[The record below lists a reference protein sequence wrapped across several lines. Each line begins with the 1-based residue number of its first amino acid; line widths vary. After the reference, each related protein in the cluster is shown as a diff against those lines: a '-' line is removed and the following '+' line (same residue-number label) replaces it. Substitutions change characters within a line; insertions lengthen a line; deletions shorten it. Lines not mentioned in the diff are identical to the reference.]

1 MGNLSINVQ
10 KQNHFVVSLSTTL
23 LILQADSQTMHIHR
37 GYENLNLIRPVVTLG
52 IFDGVHLGHRVLLD
66 HLVARAKEIE
76 GEAVVITF
84 SPHPRM
90 VLEKDNSSLT
100 FLTTMNEKIDLLG
113 KAGLDHLII
122 LEFTKAFSMIHAC
135 DFVKE
140 ILLDKI
146 GTRHL
151 IIGYNHHFGRSGEGD
166 FNTIRSCT
174 EMLDFKVEQVEG
186 LHSGNGAI
194 SSSSIRDALLKGKL
208 DEANMLLGYEY
219 SVSGTVIEGKRI
231 GRSIGFPTANI
242 KPDDGHK
249 LIPCRGV
256 YAVEVRIAGKYYP
269 GMLNIGSNPTI
280 NSDPGFRSIE
290 VNILNFDKEIYGSS
304 LTVTFRRRLRDEIK
318 FENLGK
324 LREQMELDK
333 QSTIELFS

>member
-1 MGNLSINVQ
+1 MAILSIKVQ
-10 KQNHFVVSLSTTL
+10 KQNHFIVSLSTAL

-37 GYENLNLIRPVVTLG
+37 GYEDLNLIRPVVTLG

-66 HLVARAKEIE
+66 HLVARAKEND
-76 GEAVVITF
+76 GDAVVITF

-100 FLTTMNEKIDLLG
+100 FLTTMEEKINLLS
-113 KAGLDHLII
+113 KAGIDHMVI
-122 LEFTKAFSMIHAC
+122 LEFTNAFSRIKAC
-135 DFVKE
+135 DFIIE
-140 ILLDKI
+140 ILLEKI

-166 FNTIRSCT
+166 FKTIRRCT
-174 EMLDFKVEQVEG
+174 ENLDFRVERVEG
-186 LHSGNGAI
+186 LNSADGAI

-208 DEANMLLGYEY
+208 DEASRLLGYPY
-219 SVSGTVIEGKRI
+219 GVSGKVIEGRKI

-242 KPDDGHK
+242 KPDDEHK

-256 YAVEVRIAGKYYP
+256 YAVEVKIAGESFQ
-269 GMLNIGSNPTI
+269 GMLNVGSNPTI

-290 VNILNFDKEIYGSS
+290 VNILNFDRDIYGSTI
-304 LTVTFRRRLRDEIK
+304 TVIFRKRLRDEIK
-318 FENLGK
+318 FENLEK
-324 LREQMELDK
+324 LAGQMELDK
-333 QSTIELFS
+333 QSTIKLFS

>member
-1 MGNLSINVQ
+1 MANLFINVQ
-10 KQNHFVVSLSTTL
+10 KQNHFVVSLSTAL

-52 IFDGVHLGHRVLLD
+52 IFDGVHLGHRVLID
-66 HLVARAKEIE
+66 HLVTRAKEIE

-90 VLEKDNSSLT
+90 VLEKDNRSLT
-100 FLTTMNEKIDLLG
+100 FLTTMEEKIDLLRQ
-113 KAGLDHLII
+113 AGLDHMII
-122 LEFTKAFSMIHAC
+122 LEFTREFSKIPAC
-135 DFVKE
+135 DFVKN
-140 ILLDKI
+140 ILLEKI

-166 FNTIRSCT
+166 FNTIRDCT
-174 EMLDFKVEQVEG
+174 EKLDFKVERVEG
-186 LHSGNGAI
+186 LHSGGGAI
-194 SSSSIRDALLKGKL
+194 SSSSIRDALLKGRL
-208 DEANMLLGYEY
+208 EEANRLLGYEY
-219 SVSGTVIEGKRI
+219 GVTGTVIEGKKI

-242 KPDDGHK
+242 QPSDEHK

-256 YAVEVRIAGKYYP
+256 YAVEVKIAGKFYP

-280 NSDPGFRSIE
+280 SSDPGFRSIE
-290 VNILNFDKEIYGSS
+290 VNILDFNRDIYGSS
-304 LTVTFRRRLRDEIK
+304 ITVIFRKRLRDEIK

-324 LREQMELDK
+324 LTEQMERDK